1 MKVKLA
7 MKSATANMT
16 FHQRGAGSSM
26 MPQMRSVIQWKLR
39 LLSTSVAR
47 GDGTGLHALTIGCA
61 SQEWSVQDPM
71 ILKGFYRLVVSGY
84 ALSGAFLRRFRG
96 RRVPRARVRRGPRR
110 GAARDSSR
118 RTPLWKAGWREA

>member
-7 MKSATANMT
+7 MNRATANMT

-39 LLSTSVAR
+39 LFSTSVAR
-47 GDGTGLHALTIGCA
+47 GDATGLHAFTIGCAA

-84 ALSGAFLRRFRG
+84 ALSGAFLRRGCG
-96 RRVPRARVRRGPRR
+96 RRVRR
-110 GAARDSSR
+110 
-118 RTPLWKAGWREA
+118 